1 MAGQPRW
8 SHRWT
13 GRRAHSPVSDLAT
26 WAESKSGIINSLS
39 RNASWCYKAVNTLQ
53 WVTEVQCKVQKY
65 QIYDKNIQRLTF
77 FHSSPLFSFF
87 TGNDE
92 RIKLAVINCE
102 QSLDVT
108 SIIDLSSS
116 CFRLTRWQA
125 GGVMDHYNVL
135 YMSRHGW
142 IFFRQATVK
151 TGWWWLEGYGVL
163 ETITCLKSLIFAKK
177 KDVFQTFLIDKPKLK
192 QRLTLPSSLSVWLT
206 PPPALIQ
213 LSHIS
218 DPCVVKYEQSQ
229 VFLSLQICE
238 R

>member
-1 MAGQPRW
+1 M
-8 SHRWT
+8 SHRSAMQGT
-13 GRRAHSPVSDLAT
+13 KISH
-26 WAESKSGIINSLS
+26 
-39 RNASWCYKAVNTLQ
+39 
-53 WVTEVQCKVQKY
+53 
-65 QIYDKNIQRLTF
+65 IYDKNIQRLTF

-108 SIIDLSSS
+108 SIIDPSSS

-135 YMSRHGW
+135 YMSRHRW

-163 ETITCLKSLIFAKK
+163 KAMTCLKSVIFSKK
-177 KDVFQTFLIDKPKLK
+177 MIFSNFFLRSKSTYVKLNYFFWHK
-192 QRLTLPSSLSVWLT
+192 V
-206 PPPALIQ
+206 IF
-213 LSHIS
+213 
-218 DPCVVKYEQSQ
+218 KK
-229 VFLSLQICE
+229 
-238 R
+238 